1 LSLRLLCVI
10 AHPDDECYA
19 FGGALALATER
30 GVEVSVVCLTDGQAA
45 THRGDAASG
54 AELGAMRRAEFAA
67 SCAVLGVAHH
77 ELLDYQ
83 DAQLEFASLSEVA
96 GRLVERIRSFKP
108 QVVLTFGGDGA
119 ANTHPDHTA
128 VSAATTAA
136 FHWTGHPKRY
146 VGRGEMYRPQ
156 RLFYQTTSFFLP
168 ERHQPLPAPW
178 TLSLDIRSV
187 FAKKV
192 EAFRAHVSQR
202 PLMDSALP
210 LFEKYGKTE
219 LYTLAAAVEPMAAR
233 QSADMFEGVVED

>member
-19 FGGALALATER
+19 FGGALALAAER

-67 SCAVLGVAHH
+67 SCEVLGVKHH

-83 DAQLEFASLSEVA
+83 DAQLEFASLGEVA
-96 GRLVERIRSFKP
+96 GRLVERMRSFRP

-119 ANTHPDHTA
+119 ANTHPDHTT

-136 FHWTGHPKRY
+136 FHWAGHPKRY
-146 VGRGEMYRPQ
+146 PNAGKLYRPQ

-178 TLSLDIRSV
+178 TLARHPQRLCKEGRRVPRTHLSAS
-187 FAKKV
+187 
-192 EAFRAHVSQR
+192 AHG
-202 PLMDSALP
+202 DGASALREVRP
-210 LFEKYGKTE
+210 DGALHTGSGGGTDGS
-219 LYTLAAAVEPMAAR
+219 AAVH
-233 QSADMFEGVVED
+233 GHV